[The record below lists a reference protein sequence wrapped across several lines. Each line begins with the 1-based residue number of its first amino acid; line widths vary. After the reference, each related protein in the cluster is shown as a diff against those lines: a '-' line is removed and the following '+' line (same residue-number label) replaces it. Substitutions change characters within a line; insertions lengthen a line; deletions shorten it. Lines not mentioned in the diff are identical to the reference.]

1 MCLEREEGNRMKIR
15 SDFVSN
21 SSSSSFI
28 IFGEKVK
35 TGPDTIVE
43 VHGKTKVDRYV
54 DRAFDVSAFDNLK
67 EDEAYFIVLRNRG
80 SEGDYIF
87 RLTPDLMMDCDMHQ
101 IDFSK
106 LDIYKA
112 KFYMTEGGYLH
123 APSDFNSGDSGYY
136 DDGEGILMDNMKKDG
151 VSMDGLRMF
160 KFYKDNGNPTWRS
173 AILDELEHAA
183 KGK

>member
-1 MCLEREEGNRMKIR
+1 MKIR
-15 SDFVSN
+15 MDYVSN

-35 TGPDTIVE
+35 TGPDTVIV
-43 VHGKTKVDRYV
+43 VKGKTKITRTVERE
-54 DRAFDVSAFDNLK
+54 FDVSAFDNLK
-67 EDEAYFIVLRNRG
+67 EDEAYFIVLKNRG

-87 RLTPDLMMDCDMHQ
+87 KLTPELMMDCDMHQ

-123 APSDFNSGDSGYY
+123 KTSDFDDDSWYY
-136 DDGEGILMDNMKKDG
+136 EDGESSLMDDMKNDG
-151 VSMDGLRMF
+151 VLVDGLRMF
-160 KFYKDNGNPTWRS
+160 KFSKDYGNPKMRP
-173 AILDELEHAA
+173 AILDELEWVA
-183 KGK
+183 KRSKDEL

>member
-1 MCLEREEGNRMKIR
+1 MKIR

-21 SSSSSFI
+21 SSSSSFV

-35 TGPDTIVE
+35 TCPDTVIV
-43 VHGKTKVDRYV
+43 VKGKTQITRTVERE
-54 DRAFDVSAFDNLK
+54 FDVSAFDSLK
-67 EDEAYFIVLRNRG
+67 EDEAYFIVMRNRG

-87 RLTPDLMMDCDMHQ
+87 KLTPELMMDCDMHQ

-123 APSDFNSGDSGYY
+123 KTSDFDDDGSRYY
-136 DDGEGILMDNMKKDG
+136 EDGEGSLMDDMKKDG
-151 VSMDGLRMF
+151 VPMDGLRMF
-160 KFYKDNGNPTWRS
+160 KFNKDYSNPSMRPE
-173 AILDELEHAA
+173 ILDELEYAT
-183 KGK
+183 KDK

>member
-1 MCLEREEGNRMKIR
+1 MKIR

-43 VHGKTKVDRYV
+43 VRGKTTERHVEH
-54 DRAFDVSAFDNLK
+54 AFDVSAFDNLK

-87 RLTPDLMMDCDMHQ
+87 KLTPDLMMDCDMHQ

-123 APSDFNSGDSGYY
+123 TPLDFNADDSDYYEVGDGT
-136 DDGEGILMDNMKKDG
+136 LMDNMKKDG
-151 VSMDGLRMF
+151 VPMDGLRMF

-173 AILDELEHAA
+173 AILDELEYAA

>member
-1 MCLEREEGNRMKIR
+1 MEGHIQMKIR
-15 SDFVSN
+15 SDYVSN

-35 TGPDTIVE
+35 TGPDTVIV
-43 VHGKTKVDRYV
+43 VKGKTKITRTVERE
-54 DRAFDVSAFDNLK
+54 FDVSAFDNLK
-67 EDEAYFIVLRNRG
+67 EDEAYFIVLKNRG

-87 RLTPDLMMDCDMHQ
+87 KLTPELMMDCDMHQ

-123 APSDFNSGDSGYY
+123 KTSDFDDDSWYY
-136 DDGEGILMDNMKKDG
+136 EDGESSLMDDMKNDG
-151 VSMDGLRMF
+151 VLVDGLRMF
-160 KFYKDNGNPTWRS
+160 KFSKDYGNPKMRP
-173 AILDELEHAA
+173 AILDELEWVA
-183 KGK
+183 KRSKDEL